1 MPVPAVTTVPGTG
14 AVKAIVGG
22 ATDTFTLT
30 AAEVPVNPA
39 ESVTRAVNATGPNV
53 FGVQETVYG
62 EEAAAPKLVLPAKY
76 STCVTTAPALADAVA
91 VRLMGTSTAMLLL
104 LAGEVIDAVGCAV
117 TVIVIGNEV
126 SVLLLESIT
135 RAVIEKFPA
144 AVGVQVIEYG
154 AVTSVPITVVPARN

>member
-104 LAGEVIDAVGCAV
+104 FTGVEIDAVGCAV
-117 TVIVIGNEV
+117 AVILTGNEV
-126 SVLLLESIT
+126 AVFPLESVT
-135 RAVIEKFPA
+135 RAVSTKLPA
-144 AVGVQVIEYG
+144 AVGAQTTEYG
-154 AVTSVPITVVPARN
+154 AVVSVPMIVVPTTN